1 MGIST
6 LLACYFALVRPPFPS
21 LVAQWGVRG
30 AVSALLIYMILIEP
44 RWLRVTRQNVVI
56 EGLPAA
62 LDGLRI
68 AHVSDLHVGAPGLG
82 RRDYQRVIR
91 RVEEFQ
97 PDVIALTGDLIA
109 RNAWLRL
116 RLSDCLP
123 LHAKYGCCA
132 VLGNSDRR
140 RADEVIAELQALGV
154 HVLTNRNVLL
164 PINGATV
171 AIVGVNNPSEKLDDL
186 ETAWRGVPA
195 DAGLTLLLAHAPE
208 IAQRLGPHDVDL
220 LLVGHTHGGQVKI
233 PLLHRFTRKG
243 VSHYRE
249 GWFQV
254 GKAQMYVNRGIGQV
268 VSLRFLCPPEVA
280 LFTLKSR
287 SDTDGE
293 GTTQAA
299 LPPDLSSPLRER
311 GEPVDP
317 H

>member
-1 MGIST
+1 MGIGV
-6 LLACYFALVRPPFPS
+6 LLACYFALVRPPFHS

-44 RWLRVTRQNVVI
+44 RWLCVTRQNVVI
-56 EGLPAA
+56 EGLPRT

-68 AHVSDLHVGAPGLG
+68 AHVTDLHIGAPGLG
-82 RRDYQRVIR
+82 RGDFQRVIR

-123 LHAKYGCCA
+123 LRAKYGCFA

-140 RADEVIAELQALGV
+140 RAEEVVQELQALGV
-154 HVLTNRNVLL
+154 NVLTNRNVLVTV
-164 PINGATV
+164 NGATL

-186 ETAWRGVPA
+186 ETASRGVPA
-195 DAGLTLLLAHAPE
+195 DAGLTLLLAHAPD
-208 IAQRLGPHDVDL
+208 IARRLGQHDVDL
-220 LLVGHTHGGQVKI
+220 ILVGHTHGGQVRI

-268 VSLRFLCPPEVA
+268 VSFRFLCPPEVA
-280 LFTLKSR
+280 LFTLKM
-287 SDTDGE
+287 E
-293 GTTQAA
+293 
-299 LPPDLSSPLRER
+299 
-311 GEPVDP
+311 
-317 H
+317 